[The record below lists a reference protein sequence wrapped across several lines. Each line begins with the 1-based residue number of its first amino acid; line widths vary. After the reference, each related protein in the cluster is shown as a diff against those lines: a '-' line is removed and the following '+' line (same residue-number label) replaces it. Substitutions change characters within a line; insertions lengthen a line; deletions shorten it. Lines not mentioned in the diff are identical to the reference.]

1 MSGRSVWLFP
11 FTMAVVYVGITSL
24 SITETSQS
32 NLSEV
37 LGHVYST
44 PITATESQLVLAQ
57 GLAHFSAASIAPK
70 ENSVCICSRLPFVPR
85 TYPNLS
91 LDDRRRLVGAHFEDI
106 EVFGVYF
113 AQNQAK
119 ASLFQFLID
128 GAYKP
133 AELSHLFIGDFNT
146 GLHGIDEKGSTFYC
160 AEHFSALPK
169 AGLADSWRSRNPT
182 EKEFSWYSQAGNGF
196 RIDHVFSSAAADSQI
211 QSVYYDHIPRESGI
225 TDHSALVVGIAI

>member
-1 MSGRSVWLFP
+1 MKIVTLNIRHGGGTRVPVILEYLDSQNGDVIVLTEFRENANATALRSGL
-11 FTMAVVYVGITSL
+11 
-24 SITETSQS
+24 
-32 NLSEV
+32 
-37 LGHVYST
+37 
-44 PITATESQLVLAQ
+44 LAQ
-57 GLAHFSAASIAPK
+57 GLAHFAAASIAPK
-70 ENSVCICSRLPFVPR
+70 ANSVCICSRLPFVPR
-85 TYPNLS
+85 TYPNLA

-106 EVFGVYF
+106 EIFGVYF
-113 AQNQAK
+113 AQKQAK

-146 GLHGIDEKGSTFYC
+146 GLHGMDEEGSTFYC

-196 RIDHVFSSAAADSQI
+196 RIDHVFSSSAADSHI
-211 QSVYYDHIPRESGI
+211 QSVHYDHIPRESGI
-225 TDHSALVVGIAI
+225 TDHSALVVEIDI